1 MTASETTGA
10 FKNKR
15 NQTLYYQRHFPK
27 TEVALGLVVF
37 LHGLGEYSARYK
49 ELLEFLRDAKWV
61 VYAYD
66 FVGHGQSEGEQMY
79 FDRFENLVED
89 TGVFME
95 FARSDMN
102 STFQGSIADK
112 CILIGNSLGGLSYS
126 RSACVPQT
134 LALSIQSVIVSI
146 LSATFPQWRI
156 IPGGDRNNLT
166 SDQTILDAMD
176 DDPYLNKLPTS
187 CRVAQELL
195 DAFSS
200 TSLRRQDVHVPVLV
214 LLGSDEKMVSTASI
228 RDYVDGIASQDKKL
242 LVLDGFGH
250 LMLLKPDRQQVFD
263 AVAVWL
269 DRH

>member
-95 FARSDMN
+95 FA
-102 STFQGSIADK
+102 
-112 CILIGNSLGGLSYS
+112 
-126 RSACVPQT
+126 SACVPQT
-134 LALSIQSVIVSI
+134 LALSIHSVIVSI

-263 AVAVWL
+263 AVVVWL